1 MEQSMSS
8 INKIFLLGRVG
19 QDPES
24 RNMPSGDMC
33 VSFSLATSTY
43 SNKGGERKEFVE
55 WTKCVCFNKAAE
67 VANSYIRKGSL
78 VHVEGSLKTNKW
90 TDKEGN
96 PKSSTEVVVGRLT
109 ILSKKED
116 NDSPPQQAK
125 PSESVF
131 PDMDDTSIPF

>member
-1 MEQSMSS
+1 MSS
-8 INKIFLLGRVG
+8 INKIFLLGRVTH
-19 QDPES
+19 DPEA

-33 VSFSLATSTY
+33 VSFSLATNTY
-43 SNKGGERKEFVE
+43 SNKSGERKEYTEFH
-55 WTKCVCFNKAAE
+55 KCVCFNKAAE

-78 VHVEGSLKTNKW
+78 VHVEGSIKTNKW

-96 PKSSTEVVVGRLT
+96 PKATTEIVVGRLT

>member
-1 MEQSMSS
+1 MSS
-8 INKIFLLGRVG
+8 INKIFLLGRVTH
-19 QDPES
+19 DPES

-33 VSFSLATSTY
+33 VSFSLATNTY
-43 SNKGGERKEFVE
+43 SNKSGERKEYTEFH
-55 WTKCVCFNKAAE
+55 KCVCFNKAAE

-78 VHVEGSLKTNKW
+78 VHVEGSIKTNKW

-96 PKSSTEVVVGRLT
+96 PKATTEIVVGRLT

-116 NDSPPQQAK
+116 NDTPPQQVRQ
-125 PSESVF
+125 SESPF

>member
-1 MEQSMSS
+1 MSS
-8 INKIFLLGRVG
+8 INKIFLLGRVTH
-19 QDPES
+19 DPEA

-33 VSFSLATSTY
+33 VSFSLATNTY
-43 SNKGGERKEFVE
+43 SNKSGERKEYTEFH
-55 WTKCVCFNKAAE
+55 KCVCFNKAAE

-78 VHVEGSLKTNKW
+78 VHVEGSIKTNKW

-96 PKSSTEVVVGRLT
+96 PKATTEIVVGRLT

-116 NDSPPQQAK
+116 NDTPPPQAK

-131 PDMDDTSIPF
+131 PAMDDTSIPF

>member
-19 QDPES
+19 QDPEG
-24 RNMPSGDMC
+24 RHMPSGDMC

-43 SNKGGERKEFVE
+43 SNKSGERKEFTE
-55 WTKCVCFNKAAE
+55 WHKCVCFNKAAE

-78 VHVEGSLKTNKW
+78 VHLEGSIKTNKW

-96 PKSSTEVVVGRLT
+96 PKATTEIVVGRLT

-116 NDSPPQQAK
+116 GHTAPAK
-125 PSESVF
+125 QSESPF
-131 PDMDDTSIPF
+131 PDLDDEQVPF